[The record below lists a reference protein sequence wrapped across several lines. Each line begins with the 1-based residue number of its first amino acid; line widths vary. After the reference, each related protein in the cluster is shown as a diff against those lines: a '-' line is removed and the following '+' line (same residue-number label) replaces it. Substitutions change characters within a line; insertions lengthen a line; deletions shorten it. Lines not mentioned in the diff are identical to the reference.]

1 MGQTLQVGLGFATG
15 RRSFQ
20 GVLRTYINDWGES
33 LESGHH
39 KNVALH
45 LLVAYD
51 LAYNHTAA
59 ADYAITDG
67 EVIRAL
73 ASVKL
78 ISVSSMKR
86 EARKLVRRKV
96 LSQEEAALLFGEG
109 YSAKR
114 NAILYEAVKARL
126 DYLIFLDDDEYPLAV
141 VRIGDRDFWTRQ
153 PVIASHIKYLSEADV
168 THGLHCGYVSP
179 IPQFKWN
186 DQFSKEDFR
195 LFIEAISND
204 ILDWDSIQ
212 EILETRGVTYADL
225 SVIQRATHAE
235 EVPEIDGAKFISG
248 ANLGLSLKST
258 SRVIGPFYN
267 PPGARGEDTFLSTC
281 LSEHKV
287 VKIPTYAFHDGF
299 SRYEHVLRGVLPSA
313 LRAMPSHGPGIEER
327 FFKACVGWI
336 RYKPLLTY
344 VINREGYEAEIDA
357 IRARLSATIPLLCAY
372 FGTDRFNRISAE
384 LEDYHCHVGEHFKEF
399 EDSRAAWAKL
409 MATMDD

>member
-1 MGQTLQVGLGFATG
+1 MGRTLQVGLGFATG

-20 GVLRTYINDWGES
+20 GVLRTYIDNWNES
-33 LESGHH
+33 QESGPP
-39 KNVALH
+39 KKVALH

-51 LAYNHTAA
+51 LSYNHTAA
-59 ADYAITDG
+59 ADYAITDA

-86 EARKLVRRKV
+86 EARDLVRRNI
-96 LSQEEAALLFGEG
+96 LSDEETALLFGEG

-153 PVIASHIKYLSEADV
+153 PVIASHIKYLADADV

-186 DQFSKEDFR
+186 DKFSEEDFR

-204 ILDWDSIQ
+204 ILDWDSVQ
-212 EILETRGVTYADL
+212 QILETRGVTYADL
-225 SVIQRATHAE
+225 SVIQEATHAE
-235 EVPEIDGAKFISG
+235 EVAEIDGAKFISG

-258 SRVIGPFYN
+258 RSVIGPFYN

-287 VKIPTYAFHDGF
+287 LKIPTYAFHDGF
-299 SRYEHVLRGVLPSA
+299 SRYQRVLRGVLPSA
-313 LRAMPSHGPGIEER
+313 LRAMPSRGPGIEER

-372 FGTDRFNRISAE
+372 FGTDRFNRISVE
-384 LEDYHCHVGEHFKEF
+384 LEDYHSHVAEHFKEF
-399 EDSRAAWAKL
+399 EDSKAAWAKL
-409 MATMDD
+409 IASMDG

>member
-1 MGQTLQVGLGFATG
+1 LGFATG

-20 GVLRTYINDWGES
+20 GVLRTYIDNWKES
-33 LESGHH
+33 QESRPP
-39 KNVALH
+39 KKVALH

-59 ADYAITDG
+59 ADYAITDV

-78 ISVSSMKR
+78 ISVSSMKH

-141 VRIGDRDFWTRQ
+141 VRIGNRDFWTQQ

-195 LFIEAISND
+195 LFIEAVSND
-204 ILDWDSIQ
+204 ILDWDSVQ

-235 EVPEIDGAKFISG
+235 EVPEIGGAKFISG
-248 ANLGLSLKST
+248 ANLGLSLKPT
-258 SRVIGPFYN
+258 SKVAPFYN

-287 VKIPTYAFHDGF
+287 LKIPTYAFHDGF
-299 SRYEHVLRGVLPSA
+299 SRYQHVLRGVLPSA
-313 LRAMPSHGPGIEER
+313 LRAMPSRGPGIEER

-399 EDSRAAWAKL
+399 EDSKAAWAKL
-409 MATMDD
+409 MAAMDG